1 MKQQVGDG
9 EDISDKSTY
18 GRSIDEA
25 KSLIK
30 QLEAFKNAPVPENS
44 DAAAA
49 TTEGDPAISEK
60 NAKNN
65 VKRKTISIQSKY
77 GINISLYRW
86 LPMSFFI
93 PLKLPKCIKKVNC
106 QILMNVLRE

>member
-1 MKQQVGDG
+1 MKQQFGDG
-9 EDISDKSTY
+9 EDISDKSNY

-30 QLEAFKNAPVPENS
+30 QLEAFKNAPVPENP
-44 DAAAA
+44 DALAA
-49 TTEGDPAISEK
+49 TTESDPAVSKE

-65 VKRKTISIQSKY
+65 VKRRVNIFSVNTILIYS
-77 GINISLYRW
+77 NRW
-86 LPMSFFI
+86 SPMSFFI

-106 QILMNVLRE
+106 RISMNVLLE